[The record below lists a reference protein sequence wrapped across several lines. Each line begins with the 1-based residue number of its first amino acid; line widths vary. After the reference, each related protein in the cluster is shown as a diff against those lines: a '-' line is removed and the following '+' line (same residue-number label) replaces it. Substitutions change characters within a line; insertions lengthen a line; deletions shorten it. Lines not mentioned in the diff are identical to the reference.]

1 MCANVNQMCDRM
13 CNKGLTTDNTEMCL
27 SQASTTEQET
37 TKIYTICGYHLGV
50 LHGLYHPSQ
59 LYIPGLCQWGH
70 IGDRAIPVRPNAA
83 R

>member
-1 MCANVNQMCDRM
+1 MDQMCDRM
-13 CNKGLTTDNTEMCL
+13 CTKGLTTDNAVMLL
-27 SQASTTEQET
+27 SQESTSEQQTTE
-37 TKIYTICGYHLGV
+37 IDTISGYHLGV